1 MIENA
6 TKGGCKLHNALI
18 IMDNET
24 KKMFRTLGFLSTVGM
39 TMAFSIGLGA
49 VIGYYLDSRYKT
61 EPWFFIVFL
70 ILGIIAAFKNL
81 HMMYKKTK
89 DL

>member
-1 MIENA
+1 
-6 TKGGCKLHNALI
+6 
-18 IMDNET
+18 MDNET
-24 KKMFRTLGFLSTVGM
+24 KKMFRTLGFLSTIGM

-49 VIGYYLDSRYKT
+49 LIGYYLDKKFAS
-61 EPWFFIVFL
+61 EPWFFIIFL
-70 ILGIIAAFKNL
+70 IFGIIAAFKNL

>member
-1 MIENA
+1 
-6 TKGGCKLHNALI
+6 
-18 IMDNET
+18 MDNET
-24 KKMFRTLGFLSTVGM
+24 KKMIRTLGFLSTVGM

-49 VIGYYLDSRYKT
+49 LAGYYLDKKFAST
-61 EPWFFIVFL
+61 PWFFIIFL

>member
-1 MIENA
+1 
-6 TKGGCKLHNALI
+6 
-18 IMDNET
+18 MDNET
-24 KKMFRTLGFLSTVGM
+24 KKMFRTLGFLSTIGM

-49 VIGYYLDSRYKT
+49 LIGYYLDKKFTS
-61 EPWFFIVFL
+61 EPWFFIIFL
-70 ILGIIAAFKNL
+70 IFGIIAAFKNL